1 MTPLPAWLTPLPDA
15 AQQRAIDAWAIEE
28 RGIPSLE
35 LMENAGGAL
44 AELVGARA
52 PDGRIAI
59 VCGKGNNGGDGLV
72 AARWLRGRGREV
84 DVLLLAPGETL
95 TGDARANL
103 ERLGGEPP
111 RTFTSE
117 ALNGAGAIVDAIFG
131 TGFAGEPHGQAADAI
146 AAINRTGQSA
156 RPPVVI
162 ACDVPSGVN
171 ASTGEAS
178 ENAVRARLTITF
190 SAGKP
195 GLWIA
200 PGKGHAGTV
209 TVADIAIPSGAPP
222 EPQIGLIEP
231 RVVDLIPRRG
241 RESTKFAAGAVLI
254 CGGSTGLT
262 GAPSLAC
269 EAAQRAGAGYVT
281 ALVPASLNLV
291 FEQRLLEAMSV
302 PLPDEDGALT
312 VKALESVLERTG
324 RADALVLGPGIG
336 REAGTQK
343 LVRRIARRAELP
355 LLLDADGLN
364 AVSGRLESLAD
375 RTATTVL
382 TPHAGELGRLLERP
396 SQEIEAHRLGA
407 AREAAHIAQA
417 VVVLKGDD
425 TLVAEP
431 DGRVAVSRGGA
442 SALATAGTGDVLSGV
457 IGAYLSKRM
466 DPFEA
471 ACAGVLVHARA
482 GVLAAETLATEGVVA
497 HDVIELLPHARAGA
511 LRS

>member
-1 MTPLPAWLTPLPDA
+1 VTALPAWLTPLPDA

-28 RGIPSLE
+28 CGIPSLE

-44 AELVGARA
+44 ADLVDARA
-52 PDGRIAI
+52 PSGRIAI

-72 AARWLRGRGREV
+72 AARWLRGRDREV
-84 DVLLLAPGETL
+84 DVLLLGPGEEL
-95 TGDARANL
+95 TGDARVNL
-103 ERLGGEPP
+103 ERLTGEEP
-111 RTFTSE
+111 RLFTSE
-117 ALNGAGAIVDAIFG
+117 VLNGAAVIVDAIFG
-131 TGFAGEPHGQAADAI
+131 TGFSGEP
-146 AAINRTGQSA
+146 RGQSA
-156 RPPVVI
+156 DAVASINRMAEAEQPPFVV
-162 ACDVPSGVN
+162 ACDVPSGVDG
-171 ASTGEAS
+171 STGEAA
-178 ENAVRARLTITF
+178 ENAVRAQLTITF
-190 SAGKP
+190 SAAKP

-200 PGKGHAGTV
+200 PGKRLAGEV
-209 TVADIAIPSGAPP
+209 TVVDISIPDGAPP

-231 RVVDLIPRRG
+231 HVVDVIPRRG
-241 RESTKFAAGAVLI
+241 HDSTKFAAGAVLV

-281 ALVPASLNLV
+281 ALVPGSLTLV
-291 FEQRLLEAMSV
+291 FELRLLEAMSV
-302 PLPDEDGALT
+302 ALPDEDGAIT
-312 VKALESVLERTG
+312 VKALEAVLERTE

-336 REAGTQK
+336 RQAGTQK
-343 LVRRIARRAELP
+343 LVRRLARRAEIP

-364 AVSGRLESLAD
+364 AVAGRLDLLAE
-375 RTATTVL
+375 RPAATVL
-382 TPHAGELGRLLERP
+382 TPHAGELGRLLER
-396 SQEIEAHRLGA
+396 SSEEIDSHRLTA
-407 AREAAHIAQA
+407 VREAADRSQA

-431 DGRVAVSRGGA
+431 GGRVAVNRGGA

-482 GVLAAETLATEGVVA
+482 GVLAAETVASEGVIA
-497 HDVIELLPHARAGA
+497 RDVVELLPHARMSA